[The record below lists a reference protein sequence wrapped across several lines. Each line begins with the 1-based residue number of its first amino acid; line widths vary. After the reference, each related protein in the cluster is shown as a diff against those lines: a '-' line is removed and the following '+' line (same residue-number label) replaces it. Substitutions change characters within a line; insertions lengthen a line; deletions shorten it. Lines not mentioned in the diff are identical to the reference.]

1 MAMRYRP
8 SGLVHS
14 SQVEKA
20 NSRSN
25 GFTALTPGATSSV
38 TVATTLP
45 TLNDTTS

>member
-1 MAMRYRP
+1 MRYLR
-8 SGLVHS
+8 SGLVHAR
-14 SQVEKA
+14 QVAKA

-38 TVATTLP
+38 PVAATLP